1 MASRVVVTGMGML
14 TPLGNDVASTWEALC
29 QGKSGI
35 GPITDFDASNQ
46 EVRFA
51 GEIKNFDATQYMDRK
66 EVRRNDRFVHFAVAA
81 TKQALDQAKL
91 DVRAHAADVGVLI
104 GSGIGGLHS
113 THEQFKLLYE
123 RGPDRIS
130 PFFITQMIIDIASG
144 FVSILFGAKGPNFG
158 VVSACAT
165 GANAIG
171 EAYEMIRRGD
181 AKAMIAGG
189 AECAVTPIGVASFAN
204 MHALSRR
211 NDDPQGASRPFD
223 ATRDGFVMSDGAGIM
238 VLEDL
243 GFAKSR
249 GAPILAELIGYAA
262 TADGFH
268 ITEPAPG
275 GEGLVRAMQRAIQK
289 AGIKPEQVEYINAHG
304 TSTPFND
311 RTETASIKTVFGDH
325 AYKLAVSSTKSMT
338 GHTLGAAGGIEAIF
352 SVLALQHGI
361 LPPTINLHH
370 PDPDCDLDYVPNEAR
385 HKKISVAMSNSMGF
399 GGHNACLIFS
409 LHPSTGQK

>member
-1 MASRVVVTGMGML
+1 MSSRVVVTGMGMV
-14 TPLGNDVASTWEALC
+14 TPLGNDVPTTWAAACRGE
-29 QGKSGI
+29 SGI
-35 GPITDFDASNQ
+35 APLTDFDTSQQ
-46 EVRFA
+46 EVKFG
-51 GEIKNFDATQYMDRK
+51 GEIKGFDATQYLDRK

-81 TKQALDQAKL
+81 TRQALDQSGL
-91 DVRAHAADVGVLI
+91 DVAANGPDVGVLI
-104 GSGIGGLHS
+104 GSGIGGLHT
-113 THEQFKLLYE
+113 THEQFKILYD

-130 PFFITQMIIDIASG
+130 PFFITMMISDIAAG
-144 FVSILFGAKGPNFG
+144 FISITFGARGPNFA

-165 GANAIG
+165 SAHAL
-171 EAYEMIRRGD
+171 ASPRRIIS
-181 AKAMIAGG
+181 AASMIAGG
-189 AECAVTPIGVASFAN
+189 SECALTPIGVASFAN

-223 ATRDGFVMSDGAGIM
+223 ATRDGFVMSDGAGVV

-243 GFAKSR
+243 EFARAR
-249 GAPILAELIGYAA
+249 GAPILAEVIGYAA

-275 GEGLVRAMQRAIQK
+275 GEGLVRAMQRAMQK
-289 AGIKPEQVEYINAHG
+289 AGIRPEEVDYINAHG

-311 RTETASIKTVFGDH
+311 RTETTSIKTAFGDH

-338 GHTLGAAGGIEAIF
+338 GHTLGAAGAIEAIF
-352 SVLALQHGI
+352 SVLALRDGI

-385 HKKISVAMSNSMGF
+385 HKAINVAMSNSMGF
-399 GGHNACLIFS
+399 GGHNACLIFRKAEE
-409 LHPSTGQK
+409 GKGNA

>member
-1 MASRVVVTGMGML
+1 MASRVVVTGMGMV
-14 TPLGNDVASTWEALC
+14 TPLGNDVLTTWEALC

-35 GPITDFDASNQ
+35 APITEFDTANQ
-46 EVRFA
+46 EVTFG

-81 TKQALDQAKL
+81 TKQAVDQAKL
-91 DVRAHAADVGVLI
+91 DVAANGPEVGVLI
-104 GSGIGGLHS
+104 GSGIGGLHA
-113 THEQFKLLYE
+113 THEQFKLLHE
-123 RGPDRIS
+123 RGPERIS
-130 PFFITQMIIDIASG
+130 PFFITQMIVDIASG
-144 FVSILFGAKGPNFG
+144 YVSILFGAKGPNFG

-165 GANAIG
+165 GANGIG
-171 EAYEMIRRGD
+171 EAAEMIRRGD

-189 AECAVTPIGVASFAN
+189 AECALTPIAVAAFAN
-204 MHALSRR
+204 MHALSHR

-223 ATRDGFVMSDGAGIM
+223 ATRDGFVMSDGAGVL
-238 VLEDL
+238 VLEEL
-243 GFAKSR
+243 EFAKAR

-275 GEGLVRAMQRAIQK
+275 GEGLVRAMNRAIQK
-289 AGIKPEQVEYINAHG
+289 AGIKPGQVEYINAHG

-311 RTETASIKTVFGDH
+311 RTETTSIKTVFGEH

-352 SVLALQHGI
+352 SVLAIQKGV

-385 HKKISVAMSNSMGF
+385 YKTISVAMSNSMGF
-399 GGHNACLIFS
+399 GGHNACLIF
-409 LHPSTGQK
+409 QKYEG